1 LEKNLKRKE
10 MKRTIL
16 LVTIGVALF
25 SCQTKKA
32 ILNSDYIQGNTYSGT
47 LPCENC
53 EGISQVVI
61 LDTGNTFRLSETYI
75 GKDKK
80 SVDKYGSWSVQD
92 GKVMLYADNTN
103 IAQYAVSG
111 NKLVNLNATNFA
123 AKDEKQFNRGMLA
136 RKNFIRSKKI
146 NPDYLEGIDIVAFG
160 AEPSWSLDVHH
171 KNAIQFSIPG
181 LSAPIAFSPVAP
193 ILAGDSIIYN
203 IISSNEKMRI
213 VLSPGF
219 CSDGISENLYDYK
232 VSVSFRGNSYS
243 GCGAILNADGNLT
256 GTWLLDDI
264 SGEKNNWEKQP
275 YIVVDLD
282 EETFYANTGCNEISG
297 STRMRGEKVCFSDIN
312 YNSQKEC
319 EGYNEKS
326 FIDAVIRCNGYT
338 INQGKLSLTQDG
350 NTVMTFT
357 RHIKE

>member
-1 LEKNLKRKE
+1 

-16 LVTIGVALF
+16 LVMLAAALY

-32 ILNSDYIQGNTYSGT
+32 ILNSEYIQGNTYSGT
-47 LPCENC
+47 VPCENC
-53 EGISQVVI
+53 EGINQVVI

-75 GKDKK
+75 GENNK
-80 SVDKYGSWSVQD
+80 STEKYGSWSVQD

-103 IAQYAVSG
+103 IAQYAVTG
-111 NKLVNLNATNFA
+111 NKLVHLSEANFT
-123 AKDEKQFNRGMLA
+123 AKDVKQLGKGMLN

-193 ILAGDSIIYN
+193 ILASDSIIYN

-219 CSDGISENLYDYK
+219 CSDGISDNLYDYK
-232 VSVSFRGNSYS
+232 VNVTFRGNTYS

-256 GTWLLDDI
+256 GTWLLDNID
-264 SGEKNNWEKQP
+264 GAENNWEKQP

-282 EETFYANTGCNEISG
+282 AETFYANTGCNEISG
-297 STRMRGEKVCFSDIN
+297 STRMRGDKVCFSDIN
-312 YNSQKEC
+312 YNSHKEC
-319 EGYNEKS
+319 EGYDEKK
-326 FIDAVIRCNGYT
+326 FIDAVIKCNGYT
-338 INQGKLSLTQDG
+338 INQGKLSLTKDG
-350 NTVMTFT
+350 KSVMTFT
-357 RHIKE
+357 RYIKE